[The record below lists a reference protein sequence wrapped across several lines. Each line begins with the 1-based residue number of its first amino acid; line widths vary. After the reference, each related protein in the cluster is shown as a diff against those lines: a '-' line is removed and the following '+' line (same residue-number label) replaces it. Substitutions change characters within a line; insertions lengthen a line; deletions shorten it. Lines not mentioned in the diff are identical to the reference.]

1 MIAKDYILVGRF
13 EHKVD
18 ARRRVRLP
26 APWYDMMGEPK
37 QVIVMVDPEEKCL
50 DLVPVETMEA
60 RMKVL
65 RRKSVN
71 DPAILRAFTV
81 LAKNMEKIEV
91 DSQHFIRISDRML
104 DFAGIRQRVVFSGS
118 ALTAKLWNPTALRK
132 FESVIDPLYDEIM
145 KESRKAKK
153 RVPRHC

>member
-26 APWYDMMGEPK
+26 APWYDMMGNPK
-37 QVIVMVDPEEKCL
+37 WVIVMADPEEKCL

-71 DPAILRAFTV
+71 DPAILRVLTV
-81 LAKNMEKIEV
+81 LGQNTEKIDV
-91 DSQHFIRISDRML
+91 DSQHLIRISDRML
-104 DFAGIRQRVVFSGS
+104 DFAGIKQKIVFRGC
-118 ALTAKLWNPTALRK
+118 ARIAQLWNPVELG
-132 FESVIDPLYDEIM
+132 
-145 KESRKAKK
+145 K
-153 RVPRHC
+153 RRV